1 MKRVKAVI
9 FDLGG
14 VVAHGG
20 YLGFIKH
27 YCAECFTPEGK
38 KKILE
43 LEHQVNLAE
52 ITERQFYKEIE
63 KIFGVHMKPEQM
75 HEQIVKHMKA
85 DKALVSMIPKLNA
98 SKVALFSNSLGHMAK
113 EVLKKRHLTG
123 KKFFDRVFVSNE
135 LHLAKPDKKA
145 YQYVLKQLKV
155 KPEESIMVDDRIE
168 NLRPAKALGMNV
180 IHYKNARQFAKEI
193 KNYELV

>member
-1 MKRVKAVI
+1 MTKIRAII

-38 KKILE
+38 KKILQ
-43 LEHQVNLAE
+43 LEHRVNLAE
-52 ITERQFYKEIE
+52 ISETEFYREIE

-75 HEQIVKHMKA
+75 HKQIVSHMQA
-85 DKALVSMIPKLNA
+85 DKGLMHMIPHLKKA
-98 SKVALFSNSLGHMAK
+98 KIALFSNSLGTMAK

-123 KKFFDRVFVSNE
+123 KKFFDRIFVSNE
-135 LHLAKPDKKA
+135 MHLAKPDKKA
-145 YQYVLKQLKV
+145 YKFVLKKLKV
-155 KPEESIMVDDRIE
+155 EPSESMMVDDRME
-168 NLRPAKALGMNV
+168 NIKSAKALGMNA
-180 IHYKNARQFAKEI
+180 ILYKNSRQFAKEL
-193 KNYELV
+193 KKYELV

>member
-1 MKRVKAVI
+1 MIKIKAVI

-20 YLGFIKH
+20 YLGFIKN

-43 LEHQVNLAE
+43 LERQVNLAE
-52 ITERQFYKEIE
+52 ITERQFYLQID
-63 KIFGVHMKPEQM
+63 KIFGVHLKPEYM
-75 HEQIVKHMKA
+75 HDQIIKHMKA
-85 DKALVSMIPKLNA
+85 DRALINMIPKL
-98 SKVALFSNSLGHMAK
+98 KPTKIALFSNSLGHMAK

-145 YQYVLKQLKV
+145 YQYVLKQLNV

-180 IHYKNARQFAKEI
+180 IHYKNSRQFAGEI
-193 KNYELV
+193 KKYELV